1 MKPDG
6 DSGRTEVRVAWR
18 DALPPGIGHLRRGRK
33 AGAVKFLVVEAAWL
47 ATWVFRRDAVATCFG
62 FADADAA
69 IAAATMALLPVG
81 LVLWARIDLRLSLN
95 PATSI
100 SGASQTR
107 LSYDRLVRNRQA
119 VAGLWCLGFLY
130 LVALL
135 RPVLAPYD
143 PNRQPRDAIANQMR
157 APLSSVYVFA
167 QEGGNE
173 LYTGGYEVDGDELVL
188 HRDLARDEFD
198 KRVPLANLGR
208 PKKGWALPGEK
219 TMHLADRDVPYR
231 EEVHLLGTDE
241 SGRDLLS
248 RLVYGS
254 GISLWIGFIAM
265 GIAVT
270 IGTVVGAVAG
280 YFGGWVDTV
289 LMRFVDV
296 LLAFPILLLLL
307 LVVSVIHNPS
317 IWLVVAILGATGW
330 MGVSRLVR
338 GQFLTLKELDFTVAA
353 RALGVPSRRIML
365 RHLLPN
371 AMAPVIVNGT
381 LIVGGTILTE
391 AALSFLGYGV
401 QPPDPSWGTII
412 HGGSDVLHDA
422 WWIATLPGLAIVF
435 TVVAFNLLGDALRD
449 ALDPRLK
456 T

>member
-1 MKPDG
+1 MSASEPP
-6 DSGRTEVRVAWR
+6 SGAETPVAWR
-18 DALPPGIGHLRRGRK
+18 EAIPPGIGHVRRGHATK
-33 AGAVKFLVVEAAWL
+33 AIKFWVVAAAW
-47 ATWVFRRDAVATCFG
+47 AAIAFFRADAVLACFR
-62 FADADAA
+62 FRDLDAA
-69 IAAATMALLPVG
+69 IAALTMALLPAG
-81 LVLWARIDLRLSLN
+81 LVAWARIDLILALH
-95 PATSI
+95 PATST

-119 VAGLWCLGFLY
+119 VAGLWCLGLLY

-143 PNRQPRDAIANQMR
+143 PNRQPRDAVANQMR
-157 APLSSVYVFA
+157 APLSTVFVFA

-173 LYTGGYEVDGDELVL
+173 MYTGGYEVDGDDLVL
-188 HRDLARDEFD
+188 HRDLLREEFD
-198 KRVPLANLGR
+198 KRVPLERLGR

-219 TMHLADRDVPYR
+219 TMRLSDREVPYR
-231 EEVHLLGTDE
+231 EEFHLLGTDE

-254 GISLWIGFIAM
+254 GISLWIGFVAM
-265 GIAVT
+265 AIAVT
-270 IGTVVGAVAG
+270 IGTVVGAIAG
-280 YFGGWVDTV
+280 FFGGWIDMI
-289 LMRFVDV
+289 LMRFVDI
-296 LLAFPILLLLL
+296 LLAFPLLLLLL
-307 LVVSVIHNPS
+307 LVVSVVRTPS

-338 GQFLTLKELDFTVAA
+338 GQFLTLKELDFATAA
-353 RALGVPSRRIML
+353 RALGISSSRVMF

-401 QPPDPSWGTII
+401 QPPDPSWGTIV
-412 HGGSDVLHDA
+412 HGGAEVLHDA

-456 T
+456 V